1 MRYQVIHDGTKVH
14 SLFLSETVGK
24 TLRECEEEI
33 AALNLEYDEEEMEQ
47 LRRDDALISLDQPP
61 QTL

>member
-24 TLRECEEEI
+24 SLQECEEEI
-33 AALNLEYDEEEMEQ
+33 AALGLTYDKEELEQ
-47 LRRDDALISLDQPP
+47 LRQDDALISLDPEP
-61 QTL
+61 